1 MNQRQTRDEILL
13 ATLPHV
19 VFDGWT
25 ATALAAGTADAGLTP
40 DMALRAFPGGMVEV
54 AEQFSDYADRRM
66 TAALECH
73 AGTGHSMRQ
82 RVALVVRLRLDELA
96 PHREAVRRAIAFLA
110 LPHNASVAA
119 RSTWRTVDAIW
130 HGLGD
135 RSVDFSYYTKRA
147 TLGYVY
153 GATVLCWLG
162 DDSEDHTET
171 WSFLDRRIEDVM
183 ALSGLN
189 PKSVVE
195 RLARLGRPSRPGATR
210 AG

>member
-1 MNQRQTRDEILL
+1 MVSLLILTSGPSHGDVLLLHNRTEWRRFRVNLCNSDAKDTRE
-13 ATLPHV
+13 
-19 VFDGWT
+19 DG
-25 ATALAAGTADAGLTP
+25 
-40 DMALRAFPGGMVEV
+40 
-54 AEQFSDYADRRM
+54 DRSR
-66 TAALECH
+66 
-73 AGTGHSMRQ
+73 
-82 RVALVVRLRLDELA
+82 
-96 PHREAVRRAIAFLA
+96 PF
-110 LPHNASVAA
+110 A

-135 RSVDFSYYTKRA
+135 RSVDFAYYTKRA

-183 ALSGLN
+183 TLSGLN

-195 RLARLGRPSRPGATR
+195 RLARFGRPSRLGAT
-210 AG
+210 

>member
-25 ATALAAGTADAGLTP
+25 ATALAAGTADTGLTP

-54 AEQFSDYADRRM
+54 AEHFSEYADQRM
-66 TAALECH
+66 TAALERH
-73 AGTGHSMRQ
+73 AGTERSGRQ
-82 RVALVVRLRLDELA
+82 RVALAVRLRLEELA
-96 PHREAVRRAIAFLA
+96 PHREAVRRAIVFLA

-119 RSTWRTVDAIW
+119 RCTWRTVDAIW
-130 HGLGD
+130 HALGD

-147 TLGYVY
+147 TLGCVY

-162 DDSEDHTET
+162 DDSEDHAET
-171 WSFLDRRIEDVM
+171 WSFLDRRIEDAM

-189 PKSVVE
+189 PKSVLE
-195 RLARLGRPSRPGATR
+195 RLARFGRPSRPGAART
-210 AG
+210 G